1 MPVRFDACGCARADR
16 LEKLKGFEPNGDRY
30 QIAGRD
36 IFLLFRQ
43 SIRNSK
49 LAIQVDKLGV
59 PATGRNWKTISRL
72 VAMSDEMAKVS
83 D

>member
-1 MPVRFDACGCARADR
+1 M
-16 LEKLKGFEPNGDRY
+16 
-30 QIAGRD
+30 
-36 IFLLFRQ
+36 FRQ